1 MIFWV
6 ATKSPSQPKV
16 FSMPTIR
23 EIAGL
28 PDTPAKLSES
38 ALIMIDCQ
46 NTYRDGIMQLEG
58 VEDALQNASQ
68 LLQRAR
74 KANIPIFHIQ
84 HDAGVGS
91 PYDLTATNGQI
102 ADVVAPTDAEPVI
115 VKNYPD
121 SFSSTRLDDQ
131 LKVAGCKNLI
141 LAGFM
146 SHMCVSS
153 TARGGFDRGYAVSVV
168 ENTTA
173 TRELPDGHGDMI
185 SASEIQRASLRGL
198 ADLVAIIVDDAA
210 AIPD

>member
-1 MIFWV
+1 
-6 ATKSPSQPKV
+6 
-16 FSMPTIR
+16 MPTIR

-28 PDTPAKLSES
+28 PGAPAKLSES

-46 NTYRDGIMQLEG
+46 NTYREGIMKLVG
-58 VEDALQNASQ
+58 VEAALQHATE

-74 KANIPIFHIQ
+74 NAGVPVFHIQ

-91 PYDLTATNGQI
+91 PYDLSAASGQI
-102 ADVVAPTDAEPVI
+102 ADMVAPADNEPVI
-115 VKNYPD
+115 VKNFPD
-121 SFSSTRLDDQ
+121 SFSSTNLDEQ
-131 LKVAGCKNLI
+131 LKATGRKDLI

-173 TRELPDGHGDMI
+173 TRDLPDGKGNMI
-185 SASEIQRASLRGL
+185 PANEVQRASLRGL

>member
-1 MIFWV
+1 
-6 ATKSPSQPKV
+6 
-16 FSMPTIR
+16 MPTIR

-28 PDTPAKLSES
+28 SDTPAKLGES

-46 NTYRDGIMQLEG
+46 NTYREGVMQLVG
-58 VEDALQNASQ
+58 VEQALEQASG
-68 LLQRAR
+68 LLERAR
-74 KANIPIFHIQ
+74 KAGIPIFHIQ

-102 ADVVAPTDAEPVI
+102 ADVVAPAGSEPVI
-115 VKNYPD
+115 VKNFPD
-121 SFSSTRLDDQ
+121 SFASTDLHEQ
-131 LKVAGCKNLI
+131 LQAMGCKNLI

-173 TRELPDGHGDMI
+173 TRDLPDGHGGTI
-185 SASEIQRASLRGL
+185 SAAEVQRASLRGL
-198 ADLVAIIVDDAA
+198 ADLVAIVVDDAE
-210 AIPD
+210 AIPE

>member
-1 MIFWV
+1 
-6 ATKSPSQPKV
+6 
-16 FSMPTIR
+16 MPTIR

-28 PDTPAKLSES
+28 PATPAKLSES

-46 NTYRDGIMQLEG
+46 NTYREGVMRLEG
-58 VEDALQNASQ
+58 VEHALTKASQ

-74 KANIPIFHIQ
+74 KAGIPIFHIQ

-91 PYDLTATNGQI
+91 PYDITAENGQI
-102 ADVVAPTDAEPVI
+102 ADVVAPLDVEPII
-115 VKNYPD
+115 VKNFPD
-121 SFSSTRLDDQ
+121 SFSSTDLDNQ
-131 LKVAGCKNLI
+131 LKATGRKNLI

-153 TARGGFDRGYAVSVV
+153 TARGGFDRGYGVSVV

-173 TRELPDGHGDMI
+173 TRELPDGKGDVI
-185 SASEIQRASLRGL
+185 SASEVQRASLRGL
-198 ADLVAIIVDDAA
+198 ADLVAIIVDDAG

>member
-1 MIFWV
+1 
-6 ATKSPSQPKV
+6 
-16 FSMPTIR
+16 MPTIR

-28 PDTPAKLSES
+28 SETPAKLSES

-46 NTYRDGIMQLEG
+46 NTYREGIMQLVG
-58 VEDALQNASQ
+58 VEHALQNASQ
-68 LLQRAR
+68 LLHRAR
-74 KANIPIFHIQ
+74 VAGIPVFHIQ

-91 PYDLTATNGQI
+91 PYDLTAKNGQI
-102 ADVVAPTDAEPVI
+102 ADVVAPADDERVI
-115 VKNYPD
+115 VKNFPD
-121 SFSSTRLDDQ
+121 SFSSTDLDDQ
-131 LKVAGCKNLI
+131 LKATGCKNLI

-173 TRELPDGHGDMI
+173 TRELPDGKGNLI
-185 SASEIQRASLRGL
+185 SASEVQRASLCGL

-210 AIPD
+210 AVPD

>member
-1 MIFWV
+1 
-6 ATKSPSQPKV
+6 
-16 FSMPTIR
+16 MPTIR

-46 NTYRDGIMQLEG
+46 NTYREGVMQLVG
-58 VEDALQNASQ
+58 VEDALENARQ

-74 KANIPIFHIQ
+74 AANVPIFHIQ
-84 HDAGVGS
+84 HDAGEGS
-91 PYDLTATNGQI
+91 PYDVTASNGQI
-102 ADVVAPTDAEPVI
+102 ADVVAPVGAEPVI
-115 VKNYPD
+115 VKQFPN
-121 SFSSTRLDDQ
+121 SFSATDLDEQ
-131 LKVAGCKNLI
+131 IKATGRNNLI

-173 TRELPDGHGDMI
+173 TRDLPDGHGGTI
-185 SASEIQRASLRGL
+185 SAAEVQRASLYGL
-198 ADLVAIIVDDAA
+198 ADLVAMIVDDAD
-210 AIPD
+210 AIPE

>member
-1 MIFWV
+1 
-6 ATKSPSQPKV
+6 
-16 FSMPTIR
+16 MPTIR

-28 PDTPAKLSES
+28 PDAPATFSQS

-58 VEDALQNASQ
+58 VEDALGHGRK
-68 LLQRAR
+68 LLDRAR

-91 PYDLTATNGQI
+91 PYDITATNGQI
-102 ADVVAPTDAEPVI
+102 ADVVAPLDTEPVI

-121 SFSSTRLDDQ
+121 SFSSTDLDEQ
-131 LKVAGCKNLI
+131 LKYAGCKNLI

-173 TRELPDGHGDMI
+173 TRALPDGHGGVI
-185 SASEIQRASLRGL
+185 AASEVHRASLRGL
-198 ADLVAIIVDDAA
+198 ADLVAIIVDDAD

>member
-1 MIFWV
+1 
-6 ATKSPSQPKV
+6 
-16 FSMPTIR
+16 MPTIR

-28 PDTPAKLSES
+28 PVIPAKLSES

-46 NTYRDGIMQLEG
+46 NTYREGIMQLEG
-58 VEDALQNASQ
+58 VEEALQNASQ
-68 LLQRAR
+68 LLHRAR
-74 KANIPIFHIQ
+74 KAKIPIFHIQ

-102 ADVVAPTDAEPVI
+102 ADLVAPKDGEQVI

-121 SFSSTRLDDQ
+121 SFSSTPLDAQ
-131 LKVAGCKNLI
+131 LKNAGCKNLI

-146 SHMCVSS
+146 SHMCVNS
-153 TARGGFDRGYAVSVV
+153 TARGGFDRGYAVSIV

-173 TRELPDGHGDMI
+173 TRELPDGHGGTI
-185 SASEIQRASLRGL
+185 SASDVQRASLSGL
-198 ADLVAIIVDDAA
+198 ADLVAIIVDEAI

>member
-1 MIFWV
+1 
-6 ATKSPSQPKV
+6 
-16 FSMPTIR
+16 MPTIR

-28 PDTPAKLSES
+28 PDAPAKLSNS

-58 VEDALQNASQ
+58 IEDALQNASQ

-74 KANIPIFHIQ
+74 KAGIPVFHIQ

-91 PYDLTATNGQI
+91 PYDLTARNGQI
-102 ADVVAPTDAEPVI
+102 AEVVAPADTEPVI
-115 VKNYPD
+115 VKHYPD
-121 SFSSTRLDDQ
+121 SFSSTDLDSQ
-131 LKVAGCKNLI
+131 LKAAGCENLI

-153 TARGGFDRGYAVSVV
+153 TARGGFDRGYAVSIV

-173 TRELPDGHGDMI
+173 TRELPDGRGGMI
-185 SASEIQRASLRGL
+185 PASEVQRTSLRGL
-198 ADLVAIIVDDAA
+198 ADLVAVIVDDAA

>member
-1 MIFWV
+1 
-6 ATKSPSQPKV
+6 
-16 FSMPTIR
+16 MPTIR

-28 PDTPAKLSES
+28 PETPAKLSES
-38 ALIMIDCQ
+38 ALILIDCQ
-46 NTYRDGIMQLEG
+46 NTYRDGVMQLEG

-68 LLQRAR
+68 LLERAR
-74 KANIPIFHIQ
+74 QAGIPVFHIQ

-91 PYDLTATNGQI
+91 PYDLTAPNGQI
-102 ADVVAPTDAEPVI
+102 ADSVAPADGEAVI
-115 VKNYPD
+115 VKRYPD
-121 SFSSTRLDDQ
+121 SFSSTDLDGQ
-131 LKVAGCKNLI
+131 LKDTGRTNLI

-173 TRELPDGHGDMI
+173 TRALPDGQGGLIPAAEVH
-185 SASEIQRASLRGL
+185 RASLRGL

-210 AIPD
+210 AIPE

>member
-1 MIFWV
+1 
-6 ATKSPSQPKV
+6 
-16 FSMPTIR
+16 MPTIR

-28 PDTPAKLSES
+28 PEAPAKLSES

-58 VEDALQNASQ
+58 VEDALRNAKQ
-68 LLQRAR
+68 LLDRAR
-74 KANIPIFHIQ
+74 KAGSPIFHIQ

-91 PYDLTATNGQI
+91 PYDLTASNGQI
-102 ADVVAPTDAEPVI
+102 SDIVAPQDDEPVI
-115 VKNYPD
+115 VKRYPD
-121 SFSSTRLDDQ
+121 SFSSTDLENQ
-131 LKVAGCKNLI
+131 LQALGSKNLI

-153 TARGGFDRGYAVSVV
+153 TARGGFDRGYSVCVV

-173 TRELPDGHGDMI
+173 TRELPDGKGGMI
-185 SASEIQRASLRGL
+185 PASEVQRTSLRGL
-198 ADLVAIIVDDAA
+198 ADLVAIIVDDEV